1 MGWSI
6 VLYGGLYIDPFG
18 KLGTKDKVEAHFG
31 LSLEIVGLADVR
43 LVLQTNQLLLC
54 GLNLTMKNLSLYDR
68 RYGAYEY
75 VFGEINTANLKLV
88 EVNIQLKSK
97 GIFNICKNA
106 QIEAINCYITKGLL
120 LSDFMWACCCLGIR
134 KGGKLRWLLDS
145 ISYRS
150 RFTSI

>member
-68 RYGAYEY
+68 RHEVFEF
-75 VFGEINTANLKLV
+75 VFGKINTANLKLYG
-88 EVNIQLKSK
+88 VNIQLKTK
-97 GIFNICKNA
+97 DIFNICKDA
-106 QIEAINCYITKGLL
+106 QIKAVNCYITKGLL
-120 LSDFMWACCCLGIR
+120 RRDVMWACCCFGIR

-150 RFTSI
+150 RFTPI